1 MPFVPAPNIIQIEMR
16 AVRNGA
22 QVENRIMYDML
33 APVTPT
39 NLQDVAI
46 AAWNWWEND
55 YADFLSASVNLKE
68 VVCTDLTV
76 HEGAQ
81 YTYAP
86 DTTTVGGIVGLALPN
101 EAAFCVSLRTGH
113 RGRSARGRFY
123 TLSVVFDQMAD
134 DNFLEPTAAENFRA
148 SVGRLMVNLT
158 AEGGLPV
165 IVSYIT
171 NNAPRP
177 GGPVYFPITNVT
189 VVDNEIDSMKSRKPG
204 VGM

>member
-1 MPFVPAPNIIQIEMR
+1 
-16 AVRNGA
+16 
-22 QVENRIMYDML
+22 
-33 APVTPT
+33 
-39 NLQDVAI
+39 
-46 AAWNWWEND
+46 
-55 YADFLSASVNLKE
+55 
-68 VVCTDLTV
+68 
-76 HEGAQ
+76 
-81 YTYAP
+81 
-86 DTTTVGGIVGLALPN
+86 VGLALPN